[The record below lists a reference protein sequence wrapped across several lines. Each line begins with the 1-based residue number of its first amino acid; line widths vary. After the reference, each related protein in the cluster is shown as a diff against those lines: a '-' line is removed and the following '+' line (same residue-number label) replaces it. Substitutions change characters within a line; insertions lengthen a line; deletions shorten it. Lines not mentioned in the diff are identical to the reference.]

1 MKMQNKLLKTILITG
16 FSSICASL
24 AFAAPC
30 GDLKTFYINNSSLD
44 WQFNQDESWYDGDA
58 DHGDYTTESTKPNEY
73 AYIFKGETDNNK
85 IQLHNSR
92 DSYHLNVYTV
102 YNSGRCKT
110 KDKDDDRLCANFITD
125 GGRVELWSFRDK
137 DSRSNNDRSVHVQVR
152 GDVEDGKEF
161 AQELGYKKKNAV
173 CGNDAKDQNNK
184 AGEVYFSLLDLT
196 KQNVTTTFQFD
207 TEQKA
212 AIAAQRAYTYLDSDA
227 LLGLDQMYGE
237 PFSVEHTPDSNQVT
251 FTFRRAC
258 SKQQAEAT
266 ITTCMDNG
274 SNHSACEASSCYYQE
289 AD

>member
-1 MKMQNKLLKTILITG
+1 MQNKLLKTILITG

-58 DHGDYTTESTKPNEY
+58 KHGDYTTESTKPDEY

-85 IQLHNSR
+85 IQLHNAR
-92 DSYHLNVYTV
+92 DSHHLNVYTV
-102 YNSGRCKT
+102 YNSGHCNT
-110 KDKDDDRLCANFITD
+110 KDKNDARLCADFAAD

-137 DSRSNNDRSVHVQVR
+137 DSRSSRDRSVHVQVR
-152 GDVEDGKEF
+152 GDVESGKEL
-161 AQELGYKKKNAV
+161 AQELAYKKKNAV
-173 CGNDAKDQNNK
+173 CAQSGTTKNNQ

-196 KQNVTTTFQFD
+196 KQDVTATLQFD

-212 AIAAQRAYTYLDSDA
+212 AIAAQSAYTYLDPDF
-227 LLGLDQMYGE
+227 LLGLDQAYGE
-237 PFSVEHTPDSNQVT
+237 PISVDHTPGSSQVT
-251 FTFRRAC
+251 YTFRRIC
-258 SKQQAEAT
+258 NTQQAEEA
-266 ITTCMDNG
+266 ITRCVEKLG
-274 SNHSACEASSCYYQE
+274 GHRSICEANSCLYQE